1 MTRYP
6 LDLPGRRTRVAA
18 VTAAVAVLLV
28 TSAGIASAAT
38 ASTETP
44 APTPAADTASTPSPA
59 PSDVQYPPPPEPSL
73 DVSVLQPVCDGDVP
87 YLEYKVVP
95 TGTPNDDVTI
105 TWQNPSGPDVVLADL
120 PLEGR
125 VLWPGAEVDAD
136 GDPVDW
142 PGWHQEAD
150 GTWAEGDEFD
160 WVRPSVDVLFQV
172 NPEATETVSYP
183 PSSPNCTTSPVD
195 VDPTITI
202 DTATPVCD
210 QGVTYLDYGITVT
223 GTDHTTA
230 TLTWHNPT
238 GGEDF
243 VQKDVPLRGRV
254 LWPGAY
260 PERFVDLKA
269 SDGWELVNNM
279 WQNTRDYGWAIG
291 TVDVTFAVNPEVT
304 VPVTFP
310 EDTSSCVRSAGIR
323 GLLPRTGTE
332 VLGLVAFALGFLALG
347 TTVVVLTRR
356 RRS

>member
-1 MTRYP
+1 MTRST
-6 LDLPGRRTRVAA
+6 LDQARRQARAAA
-18 VTAAVAVLLV
+18 VTATVAAFLI
-28 TSAGIASAAT
+28 TSAAT
-38 ASTETP
+38 AGAATQDPAATP
-44 APTPAADTASTPSPA
+44 APTVSPSPA
-59 PSDVQYPPPPEPSL
+59 PSDLQYPPPAEPTL
-73 DVSVLQPVCDGDVP
+73 DVTVLQPVCDGDVP
-87 YLEYKVVP
+87 YLEYTVVP

-105 TWQNPSGPDVVLADL
+105 TWQNPSGDDVVLADL
-120 PLEGR
+120 PLAGR
-125 VLWPGAEVDAD
+125 VLWPGAEVDAN

-160 WVRPSVDVLFQV
+160 WVRPAVDVLFQV

-183 PSSPNCTTSPVD
+183 PSSPDCTTSPVNAE
-195 VDPTITI
+195 PTITI
-202 DTATPVCD
+202 DTLTPVCD
-210 QGVTYLDYGITVT
+210 QGVTYLQYGITVT

-238 GGEDF
+238 GGADF
-243 VQKDVPLRGRV
+243 VTKDVPLRGRV

-269 SDGWELVNNM
+269 SDGWELVNNT
-279 WQNTRDYGWAIG
+279 WQNTRDFGWAVG
-291 TVDVTFAVNPEVT
+291 TVDVTFAVNPEIT

-310 EDTSSCVRSAGIR
+310 ADTSNCVRSAGVR

-332 VLGLVAFALGFLALG
+332 VLGLVGFALGFLALG

-356 RRS
+356 RRA